1 MVKIERRIKRSFRTF
16 QTKLSIFISSNL
28 YIFNLTSTA
37 KGDENVKKVKAALLK
52 DKVVEVWEINT
63 AIEGTGENAG
73 KYESC
78 YYNGYITEFELTA
91 NAEDFTEYSLTV
103 GVFGEPKDGYA
114 TLTQEQQEAAQYVF
128 KDTVVQT
135 SAEGNS

>member
-1 MVKIERRIKRSFRTF
+1 METKIDFNKVNIQNCDLQIVAAEPVRG
-16 QTKLSIFISSNL
+16 SS
-28 YIFNLTSTA
+28 
-37 KGDENVKKVKAALLK
+37 ALMK

-114 TLTQEQQEAAQYVF
+114 TLTQEQLEADQYVF
-128 KDTVVQT
+128 KDTVFQT
-135 SAEGNS
+135 AA